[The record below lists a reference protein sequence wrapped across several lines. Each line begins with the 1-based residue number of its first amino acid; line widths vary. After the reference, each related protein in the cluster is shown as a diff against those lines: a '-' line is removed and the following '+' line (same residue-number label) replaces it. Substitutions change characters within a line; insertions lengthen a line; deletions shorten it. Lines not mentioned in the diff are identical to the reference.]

1 MIIQSVALQHIRN
14 HKSLVVPFAPDITVI
29 AGDNATG
36 KTTIIEAL
44 ALLATG
50 DSFRA
55 TKMEELLQFEAE
67 LGRIKTVLVDLLDTE
82 TGTDELEIIVTPG
95 EVQGKKTAKR
105 LFSVNG
111 VRRRKKDAIGKFYA
125 VVFRPEDMRL
135 IEGSPGRRRQFFDT
149 ALAALHQDY
158 AYALKQY
165 DQTLKRRNKLLSQI
179 KEGEQPRS
187 TLAYWSSSILKH
199 GTVLQ
204 EFRRTF
210 LQEFASVPF
219 PLDFTVSY
227 EPSIISEERLEQYAN
242 KEVAAGYT
250 LIGPHKDDLAV
261 QLLMRGERRD
271 IAVYGSRGQQRLAVL
286 WLKFCE
292 LAYAKQVLEQAP
304 ILLLDDILSELDD
317 ESQQLALQTAR
328 EQQTVITTADA
339 QVADMLYQQFAD
351 AKHYQLTNGQDT
363 KLTEK

>member
-1 MIIQSVALQHIRN
+1 MVP
-14 HKSLVVPFAPDITVI
+14 LVPEITVI

-55 TKMEELLQFEAE
+55 SKIEELLQFGAE
-67 LGRIKTVLVDLLDTE
+67 LGRIKTVLVEVLDTE
-82 TGTDELEIIVTPG
+82 AGTDELEIIVTPG

-111 VRRRKKDAIGKFYA
+111 VRRRKKDAVGKFYA

-135 IEGSPGRRRQFFDT
+135 IEGSPARRRQFLDT

-179 KEGEQPRS
+179 KDGEQPRT
-187 TLAYWSSSILKH
+187 TLAYWSNLLLKH
-199 GTVLQ
+199 GQTLQ
-204 EFRRTF
+204 EHRQAF
-210 LQEFASVPF
+210 LQRFTGVEFPI
-219 PLDFTVSY
+219 DFTIGY
-227 EPSIISEERLEQYAN
+227 LPSIISEERLAKYAD
-242 KEVAAGYT
+242 KEIAAGYT
-250 LIGPHKDDLAV
+250 LVGPHKDDFEVRLPM
-261 QLLMRGERRD
+261 QGEKRS
-271 IAVYGSRGQQRLAVL
+271 ISVYGSRGQQRLAVL
-286 WLKFCE
+286 WLKFSE
-292 LAYAKQVLEQAP
+292 LEYAKEVLLQAP

-317 ESQQLALQTAR
+317 ESEQLALQTA
-328 EQQTVITTADA
+328 EQQQTVITTADA
-339 QVADMLYQQFAD
+339 QVAELLHEQFPEAL
-351 AKHYQLTNGQDT
+351 HYQLTNGQDT
-363 KLTEK
+363 KLSKYA